1 VLPGYT
7 NGHKY
12 LYEGGAERK
21 TYSDLDASWSHR
33 SAVSAREAGRLLRL
47 QAPPGR
53 VRRDKPAA
61 GVADGDGQG
70 GRVQLR
76 GAAADAVKAR
86 GFRPEVAVLDMGYD
100 HEVVYSSEQRDCRPV
115 IPLRETPAVKAGKHK
130 PPTCEHG
137 EWTFAGSD
145 VTTGQPRGCCLTA
158 ECSSASRWIGAGL
171 WTP

>member
-7 NGHKY
+7 NGQKY

-100 HEVVYSSEQRDCRPV
+100 HEVVYQ
-115 IPLRETPAVKAGKHK
+115 
-130 PPTCEHG
+130 
-137 EWTFAGSD
+137 
-145 VTTGQPRGCCLTA
+145 Q
-158 ECSSASRWIGAGL
+158 
-171 WTP
+171 